1 MAVLISSLIKK
12 PANGGSP
19 LIENIRKAKE
29 RASSRLS
36 FFILEKLLISEWV
49 RPLFI
54 SVNHLIKAL
63 RQ

>member
-36 FFILEKLLISEWV
+36 FFILEKLLISE
-49 RPLFI
+49 
-54 SVNHLIKAL
+54 
-63 RQ
+63 